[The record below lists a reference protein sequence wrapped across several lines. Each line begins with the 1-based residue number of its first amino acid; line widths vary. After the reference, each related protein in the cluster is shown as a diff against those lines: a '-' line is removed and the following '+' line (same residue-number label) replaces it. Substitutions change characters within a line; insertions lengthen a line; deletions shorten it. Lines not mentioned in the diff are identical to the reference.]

1 MTLRSMTF
9 AAIFVGLGPLGV
21 WASEILNI
29 GDPAPPMTVSGWVK
43 GDKVERFEPGRT
55 YVVEFWATW
64 CGPCRVSIPHLTE
77 LAHRFKDKNVQFVG
91 VDVWERDTKLV
102 KPFVD
107 EMGVK
112 MDYSVALD
120 VIPEGKDQNDGLMA
134 TNWMKAAEE
143 NGIPTAFV
151 VNDGKIAWIGHPSEL
166 DEPLAKITSGDWKLG
181 DLAGKR
187 LAAKVVERK
196 MTTIQGRI
204 YTPYWAHD
212 YKATLAAIEECTSGD
227 AELAE
232 KFALTKFAS
241 LCNGG
246 DIEPGLKLGN
256 KLFESNND
264 NANALNNIFWNVID
278 PRQMIAKPDP
288 RVAQLALRA
297 ALRAVE
303 LCHGEDMAQLDTLA
317 EAQYCSGDPVAAVA
331 TEEKALRL
339 VEAQAKDKDGSH
351 PYVKI
356 FNASLDRYRKAIPT
370 KVDRP

>member
-1 MTLRSMTF
+1 MPVRSMIF
-9 AAIFVGLGPLGV
+9 AAITVCLSPLG
-21 WASEILNI
+21 ALAGEILNI
-29 GDPAPPMTVSGWVK
+29 GDPAPPMTLSGWVK
-43 GDKVERFEPGRT
+43 GDKVERFEPSRT

-107 EMGVK
+107 EMGDK

-120 VIPEGKDQNDGLMA
+120 VIPEGGDSNDGLMA

-151 VNDGKIAWIGHPSEL
+151 VNDGKIAWIGHPSRL
-166 DEPLAKITSGDWKLG
+166 DEPLAKITAGDCNFG
-181 DLAGKR
+181 ELATKR

-196 MTTIQGRI
+196 MTVAQSRV
-204 YTPYWAHD
+204 YPPFRDHD

-227 AELAE
+227 PELAE
-232 KFALTKFAS
+232 KFVAVKFAS

-246 DIEPGLKLGN
+246 EVEPGLELGN
-256 KLFESNND
+256 KLFEANKD
-264 NANALNNIFWNVID
+264 NANALNNTFWYVID
-278 PRQMIAKPDP
+278 PKMVTKPEP

-303 LCHGEDMAQLDTLA
+303 LSHGEDMAQLDTLA
-317 EAQYCSGDPVAAVA
+317 EAQYCTGDPASAVE
-331 TEEKALRL
+331 TEEKALKRL
-339 VEAQAKDKDGSH
+339 EAEAKDHSH
-351 PYVKI
+351 PYFKI
-356 FNASLDRYRKAIPT
+356 FNANLDRYRKAIAS